1 VLVDTILQHSDLTRF
16 REVVQQHSFADAAAG
31 LQDDADSS
39 ELGQQQQPLNDLQ
52 QQQQQQQ
59 HDAVLQDACCD
70 AAPYVTKLLHS
81 IQHTTVQQVLS
92 WQAEDWHVFFSS
104 TAAALSLKLQMLGS
118 DAAGSQQQQH
128 EAAAAAA
135 APAAAAPHMDVVQQQ
150 FCQVLLHGR
159 ECGGA
164 QSNTPWNR
172 HTLRI
177 LVSTLCLSHSLG

>member
-16 REVVQQHSFADAAAG
+16 REVVEQHSFADAAAG

-52 QQQQQQQ
+52 QPQQQQQQ
-59 HDAVLQDACCD
+59 HDAVLQDPCCD
-70 AAPYVTKLLHS
+70 AAPYVTRLLHS

-118 DAAGSQQQQH
+118 DDAGTSGAAQQHQH
-128 EAAAAAA
+128 EAA
-135 APAAAAPHMDVVQQQ
+135 AAAAPHMDVVQQQ
-150 FCQVLLHGR
+150 FCQVRLHGR

-172 HTLRI
+172 HTLHI
-177 LVSTLCLSHSLG
+177 LVSTLCLSQSLG